1 MKKFITM
8 SLTLLATISLAACS
22 SSASKSSSSSSES
35 STSSSSSEE
44 ADQGTQTP
52 SEKAIDSALDKAK
65 SISQSDM
72 IEQVENDANIRF
84 SDITKASN
92 RDKYT
97 GKAKTFSGKVFDSDE
112 TTDSSTHVY
121 YVEDNA
127 NTDHVFVVETN
138 KSGIRKGD
146 TLNVDGIIAGKF
158 TYSTDDNS
166 RINAVM
172 LAAEKQF
179 VQNSG
184 DSGE

>member
-1 MKKFITM
+1 MKKLITIM
-8 SLTLLATISLAACS
+8 LALLAAASLSACS
-22 SSASKSSSSSSES
+22 S
-35 STSSSSSEE
+35 STSSSSSSSSSASSSSKE

-72 IEQVENDANIRF
+72 IEQVESDANIRF

-97 GKAKTFSGKVFDSDE
+97 GKAKTFSGKVFGSDE

-138 KSGIRKGD
+138 KPGIRKGD
-146 TLNVDGIIAGKF
+146 TLNVNGIIAGKF
-158 TYSTDDNS
+158 TYSTNDNS

-172 LAAEKQF
+172 LISEKQF

>member
-1 MKKFITM
+1 MKKFIIIT
-8 SLTLLATISLAACS
+8 LTLLASASLAACS
-22 SSASKSSSSSSES
+22 NSTSSSGSSSSSSA
-35 STSSSSSEE
+35 SSSSEE
-44 ADQGTQTP
+44 ADQRTKTP

-65 SISQSDM
+65 SISQTDM
-72 IEQVENDANIRF
+72 IEQEENDANIRF
-84 SDITKASN
+84 SDITNISN

-97 GKAKTFSGKVFDSDE
+97 GKVKAFSGKVFDSDE

-127 NTDHVFVVETN
+127 NSDHVFVVETN

-146 TLNVDGIIAGKF
+146 MLMVHGIIAGKF
-158 TYSTDDNS
+158 TYSTNDNS

-172 LAAEKQF
+172 LISEKQF